1 MSTLLIGLKT
11 GIFYLHEKTWKCKT
25 CLESDVLIEVKGFSF
40 CLHKFPLIY
49 HSPVLKKLITESS
62 CDEIRLC
69 TCALHDIPNG
79 ASSFEFV
86 AKFCYGEKIELTSSN
101 VVPLLCAA
109 YYLDMTEDYMK
120 GNLIS
125 QLEIFLSERIL
136 SNWGDTIVALHSCEP
151 VLHYAEKLDITS
163 ACLESLAYKA
173 LYGKSY
179 YLHPQ
184 QQMHWNGIGYM
195 DEAPP
200 KLVGSGSSLDWWFHD
215 ISSLSLHLFK
225 RFIGALDSMGHDP
238 VVISNAVIYY
248 ADKYHTKL
256 NSNSTGNWPID
267 QRMLLEEIVSLLPV
281 QKGVTSTKFLFSVLN
296 TSIMLNA
303 NVKFIQSL
311 EKRIGTQLDESTME
325 DLFVPNLGYAKE
337 VYDANC
343 IQRIIEQFVKEN
355 FNVSEIACNSANK
368 ECLTEADSKLLAALI
383 KLLDGYLLNV
393 ADDRNLNFQ
402 QFLSLANAI
411 PMGLRHC
418 DDDLYLAINSYI
430 ECHPQLS
437 DQQKERLCQL
447 IDIQSLSEDVCRE
460 VVQNEK
466 LPLRVMVKAL
476 FFEMHHLKSS
486 LIELESDNR
495 IQMVVGPETEN
506 VMESV
511 EGRDLMVRCV
521 QLKKECAE
529 LKKEMKRIKKAKNVK
544 KTSITCGSFFVKRF
558 FSGRVIKALLAAP
571 KVGNRIAN

>member
-1 MSTLLIGLKT
+1 MANMLIGSKT
-11 GIFYLHEKTWKCKT
+11 GIFYLQENTWKCKT

-49 HSPVLKKLITESS
+49 HSPVLKKLIIESS
-62 CDEIRLC
+62 CDQISLC
-69 TCALHDIPNG
+69 NFGLHDIPNG

-109 YYLDMTEDYMK
+109 YYLDMTEDNMT

-136 SNWGDTIVALHSCEP
+136 SNWEDAIVALQSCEP
-151 VLHYAEKLDITS
+151 VLHYAEDLDIVY

-179 YLHPQ
+179 YPHPQ
-184 QQMHWNGIGYM
+184 QKGHWNGIGYM
-195 DEAPP
+195 DEASA
-200 KLVGSGSSLDWWFHD
+200 KLAGSGSSSDWWFHD

-238 VVISNAVIYY
+238 VVISNAVMYY
-248 ADKYHTKL
+248 ADKYHTKF
-256 NSNSTGNWPID
+256 NTNSTGNWPID

-303 NVKFIQSL
+303 NAKFIKSL
-311 EKRIGTQLDESTME
+311 EKRIGAQLDESTME

-337 VYDANC
+337 VYDINC

-355 FNVSEIACNSANK
+355 FNLSEIACNSANK
-368 ECLTEADSKLLAALI
+368 ECLTEADSKQLEALV
-383 KLLDGYLLNV
+383 KLLDGYLRNV

-402 QFLSLANAI
+402 QFLSLASAI
-411 PMGLRHC
+411 PMGMRPS
-418 DDDLYLAINSYI
+418 DDDLYRAINSYI
-430 ECHPQLS
+430 ECHLQLS
-437 DQQKERLCQL
+437 DEQKEQLCQL

-466 LPLRVMVKAL
+466 LPLKVTVKAL
-476 FFEMHHLKSS
+476 FFEMRHLKRY
-486 LIELESDNR
+486 LIELESDNQ
-495 IQMVVGPETEN
+495 IQMVIGPELGNEI
-506 VMESV
+506 ESV

-529 LKKEMKRIKKAKNVK
+529 LKKEMKIIKKAKNVK
-544 KTSITCGSFFVKRF
+544 KTSTTWGSFFLNRF
-558 FSGRVIKALLAAP
+558 FSGRIIKALLAAP
-571 KVGNRIAN
+571 KVGNSIAN